1 MFRQWICSIAL
12 LIASTVAL
20 ASGQVNINTA
30 SAEMLA
36 EQLDGVGSAKAA
48 AIVEYR
54 EQNGNFPSVAAL
66 ANVTGIGE
74 ATLENNRDRLTV
86 SDTE

>member
-12 LIASTVAL
+12 LIASTAAL
-20 ASGQVNINTA
+20 AADQVNINTA
-30 SAEMLA
+30 SAEVLA
-36 EQLDGVGSAKAA
+36 EQLDGIGSAKAA

-54 EQNGNFPSVAAL
+54 EQNGDFPSVASL

-74 ATLENNRDRLTV
+74 ATLESNSDRLTV
-86 SDTE
+86 GSTE

>member
-1 MFRQWICSIAL
+1 MFRHWICSIAL
-12 LIASTVAL
+12 LIASTAAL
-20 ASGQVNINTA
+20 AAGQVNINTA
-30 SAEMLA
+30 SAEVLA

-54 EQNGNFPSVAAL
+54 EQNGDFPSVASL

-74 ATLENNRDRLTV
+74 ATLESNRDRLTV
-86 SDTE
+86 GSTE

>member
-12 LIASTVAL
+12 LIASTAAL
-20 ASGQVNINTA
+20 ATGPVNINTA

-36 EQLDGVGSAKAA
+36 ELDGIGPAKAA

-54 EQNGNFPSVAAL
+54 QQNGDFPSVASL

-74 ATLENNRDRLTV
+74 ATLDSNRDRLTV
-86 SDTE
+86 GNPE